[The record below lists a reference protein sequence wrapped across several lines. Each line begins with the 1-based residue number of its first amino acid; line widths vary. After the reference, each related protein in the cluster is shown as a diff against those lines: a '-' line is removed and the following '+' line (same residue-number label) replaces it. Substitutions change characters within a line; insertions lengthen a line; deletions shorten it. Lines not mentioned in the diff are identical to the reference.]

1 MFSYFFATKSKQIY
15 LQGLPRTSHQMENFL
30 FIDLAKILL
39 LPLSLCLKMTDTSHH
54 VTSGKHTANL
64 TFKKIQKWGL
74 R

>member
-39 LPLSLCLKMTDTSHH
+39 LPLSLCLKMTSHH